1 MQGIAE
7 AIKYLYQQW
16 ILRDIVAYVTPGTI
30 LGACLL
36 KIFLHGGSV
45 LDFVRGIPAI
55 AYVPIYG
62 LLFATGLAVQNLG
75 EKVGVLWD
83 HQKDLP
89 RKRSPDEWSRF
100 DALREF
106 HRIACNQSEYGQE
119 LERTRER
126 IEVKKYASGN
136 IALAS
141 LISLILIGVWKKFPN
156 SGGWPAGIVGLALI
170 LSLWRA
176 HWTELRYL
184 AIWQQGAREGA
195 GTGTLTPA
203 AAPWEFR
210 VELEGRGKPIEK
222 GNT

>member
-62 LLFATGLAVQNLG
+62 LLFATGLAVQNFG

-83 HQKDLP
+83 HQRDLP
-89 RKRSPDEWSRF
+89 REKSPDEWSRF

-106 HRIACNQSEYGQE
+106 HRVACNQSEYGEE

-141 LISLILIGVWKKFPN
+141 LISLILISVSMILPN
-156 SGGWPAGIVGLALI
+156 SGRWPAVIVGMVLI

-184 AIWQQGAREGA
+184 AIWQQGARENSRSG
-195 GTGTLTPA
+195 PKPP

-222 GNT
+222 GNA